1 MWKKRLAALLIL
13 VLGLGVAYFV
23 YKSETRFSG
32 AKTTT
37 SETTPD
43 TTTPQKTGIAAR
55 FPFRLGLDLSG
66 GSHLIYRADVSKI
79 AAGEVN
85 DSMAALRDVIE
96 RRINV
101 LGVSEPVIHIEKGA
115 NNEQRLVVDL
125 PGVTDIK
132 KATDTIGETPT
143 LEFKTENPNP
153 PKETKATIDA
163 SGKVTADIDP
173 FADLY
178 VPTELTGRFLQKSTL
193 EFNQTTR
200 QATVVLQFND
210 EGAKLFEKMTQD
222 NVGKTIAIY
231 LDGAIISAPRVNEAI
246 SGGRA
251 EITGNFTP
259 QEAKTLV
266 GRLNSGALPVP
277 ISLVSTQTIGPTLGE
292 RAVDAGEKAALYGF
306 LIVAIFLIIW
316 YRLPGV
322 IAVIALSLY
331 VAIML
336 ALFKLI
342 PVTLTA
348 AGIAGFIISIGV
360 AVDANV
366 LIFERMKEELKNGR
380 TVGDAIEAGFDR
392 AWTSIRDSNTSSI
405 ITAAILFW
413 FGTSLIKGFALTF
426 GLGVLVSLF
435 SAITVSRMFLRSIPT
450 GNGKVARFLFSSGFT
465 K

>member
-1 MWKKRLAALLIL
+1 MWKKRLVALLIL
-13 VLGLGVAYFV
+13 IAGLGVAYFV
-23 YKSETRFSG
+23 YKSETRFSAG
-32 AKTTT
+32 TATV
-37 SETTPD
+37 ETPAETP
-43 TTTPQKTGIAAR
+43 AASKLATR

-66 GSHLIYRADVSKI
+66 GSHLVYTADVSKI
-79 AAGEVN
+79 ASSEIS

-101 LGVSEPVIHIEKGA
+101 LGVSEPVIHIEDGT
-115 NNEQRLVVDL
+115 NGEHRLVVDL
-125 PGVTDIK
+125 PGITDIK
-132 KATDTIGETPT
+132 KATDTIGETPI
-143 LEFKTENPNP
+143 LEFKSENPNP
-153 PKETKATIDA
+153 PKETPITVGPDGNLVID
-163 SGKVTADIDP
+163 GDP
-173 FADLY
+173 FAGKYISTD
-178 VPTELTGRFLQKSTL
+178 LTGRYLQKSSL
-193 EFNQTTR
+193 EFNQQTR

-210 EGAKLFEKMTQD
+210 EGAKLFEKITRE

-231 LDGAIISAPRVNEAI
+231 LDGNLISAPSVRQAI

-259 QEAKTLV
+259 AEAKTLV

-277 ISLVSTQTIGPTLGE
+277 ITLVSTQTIGPTLGVK
-292 RAVDAGEKAALYGF
+292 AVDAGEKAALYGF
-306 LIVAIFLIIW
+306 LIVAIFLILW
-316 YRLPGV
+316 YRLPGI
-322 IAVIALSLY
+322 IAVISLSLY

-366 LIFERMKEELKNGR
+366 LIFERLKEELKNGR
-380 TVGDAIEAGFDR
+380 TLSDAIEAGFDR

-405 ITAAILFW
+405 ITALILFW
-413 FGTSLIKGFALTF
+413 FGTSLIKGFALVF
-426 GLGVLVSLF
+426 GLGVIISLF
-435 SAITVSRMFLRSIPT
+435 SAITVTRVFLRSIPV
-450 GNGKVARFLFSSGFT
+450 GNGRIARFLFSSGLS